1 MVPHDIENIFMEK
14 AIYPSLPHGNSM
26 DESAISQIIKI
37 IIEAIDPDSIIL
49 FGSRAKGN
57 AHDDSDYDICVL
69 KSGIQERRKIAKLLY
84 RLLYVVDVPVE
95 LLVETPEL
103 FNSYKT
109 NPHLIYRDIA
119 EYGKILYE
127 KPGNC

>member
-1 MVPHDIENIFMEK
+1 MVSDNPDMISSEQ
-14 AIYPSLPHGNSM
+14 AIYPSLPQGNSM

-37 IIEAIDPDSIIL
+37 IIDVIDPDSIIL
-49 FGSRAKGN
+49 FGSRARGN

-84 RLLYVVDVPVE
+84 RALYVVDVPVE

-119 EYGKILYE
+119 KFGKILYE